1 MRGASGA
8 RVVSPLSGPYAS
20 PSGGRGAGPTGA
32 PPRRTGRGIRVYV
45 CSCRAVTES
54 QVDRLIREGARDV
67 RALIRGL
74 GLDARENCG
83 ICLRDPEWLFARL
96 RAQGGGEAA
105 AGARQKGAES
115 ATLKA
120 QGAAR

>member
-1 MRGASGA
+1 M
-8 RVVSPLSGPYAS
+8 
-20 PSGGRGAGPTGA
+20 
-32 PPRRTGRGIRVYV
+32 YV

-67 RALIRGL
+67 RSLIRGL

-96 RAQGGGEAA
+96 RAQRAADA

-115 ATLKA
+115 ATLNS

>member
-1 MRGASGA
+1 M
-8 RVVSPLSGPYAS
+8 
-20 PSGGRGAGPTGA
+20 
-32 PPRRTGRGIRVYV
+32 YV

-67 RALIRGL
+67 RTLIRGL

-96 RAQGGGEAA
+96 RALGAADA

-115 ATLKA
+115 ATLNSQGS

>member
-1 MRGASGA
+1 M
-8 RVVSPLSGPYAS
+8 
-20 PSGGRGAGPTGA
+20 
-32 PPRRTGRGIRVYV
+32 YV

-67 RALIRGL
+67 RTLIRGL

-96 RAQGGGEAA
+96 RAQGAAA
-105 AGARQKGAES
+105 AGARQKGAQS
-115 ATLKA
+115 ATLNS

>member
-1 MRGASGA
+1 MLPRHGGGAPA
-8 RVVSPLSGPYAS
+8 RPALRPDGPD
-20 PSGGRGAGPTGA
+20 GGRH
-32 PPRRTGRGIRVYV
+32 VYV

-96 RAQGGGEAA
+96 RALGDAGV
-105 AGARQKGAES
+105 AGARQKGVES
-115 ATLKA
+115 ATLNS

>member
-1 MRGASGA
+1 M
-8 RVVSPLSGPYAS
+8 
-20 PSGGRGAGPTGA
+20 
-32 PPRRTGRGIRVYV
+32 YV

-96 RAQGGGEAA
+96 RAQGDAGAA
-105 AGARQKGAES
+105 DARQKGAES
-115 ATLKA
+115 ATLNS